1 MFVKIVKTNYVYVNY
16 ECLWI
21 DGMGWIVINIFQI
34 STFFDFAVMIWN
46 CATDLSPF
54 TIHTTYLRKKK
65 FKFHSMIR
73 WLTCIWFPI
82 IILECL
88 YHLHSHFH
96 EIISLLHLKKDFEL
110 LSNIKI
116 SIWLLESYSFKT
128 VLLCVKNDLH
138 LLIQTTS
145 LFDQDI
151 FINLLLLILDR
162 SCLYLWNQSIGKWW
176 KIMIEQ

>member
-1 MFVKIVKTNYVYVNY
+1 MFSTFS
-16 ECLWI
+16 E
-21 DGMGWIVINIFQI
+21 I

-46 CATDLSPF
+46 CATDLSPL

-88 YHLHSHFH
+88 YHFHFH
-96 EIISLLHLKKDFEL
+96 EIISLLHLKTEFEL

-116 SIWLLESYSFKT
+116 SIWLLENFNLKRI
-128 VLLCVKNDLH
+128 VKQCYCALKMIYIY
-138 LLIQTTS
+138 LFRQLVFLIKIS
-145 LFDQDI
+145 
-151 FINLLLLILDR
+151 
-162 SCLYLWNQSIGKWW
+162 SSICYCSS
-176 KIMIEQ
+176 